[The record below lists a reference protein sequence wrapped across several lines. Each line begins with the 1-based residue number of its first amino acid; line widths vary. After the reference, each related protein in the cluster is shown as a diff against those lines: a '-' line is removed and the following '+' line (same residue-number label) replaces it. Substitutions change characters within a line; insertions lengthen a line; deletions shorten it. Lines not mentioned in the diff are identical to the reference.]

1 MRIPIPL
8 AIGAALAMA
17 LGLASASTDAK
28 MPIDMPGGDA
38 FETKLDQ
45 QIEDANAEARREL
58 ANDPALAQS
67 EAAAAAAADSTAP
80 DPAPREVVTIDKDV
94 TGVPGDEKFEAALN
108 AWIERQN
115 EELNSELARDPTGM
129 GKLR

>member
-1 MRIPIPL
+1 
-8 AIGAALAMA
+8 
-17 LGLASASTDAK
+17 
-28 MPIDMPGGDA
+28 MPGGDA